1 MNNNISVQ
9 CLINRSWDITTR
21 KWIGDTVCG
30 ILIDISTQ
38 SAEDDSAKIIPVGI
52 VISETEE
59 FHSVPVEFIK
69 KI

>member
-1 MNNNISVQ
+1 MSSNITVQ
-9 CLINRSWDITTR
+9 CLVNRSWDIATR
-21 KWIGDTVCG
+21 KWVGDTISG

-38 SAEDDSAKIIPVGI
+38 SADDDSGKLIPVGI

-59 FHSVPVEFIK
+59 FHSVPVEFIT